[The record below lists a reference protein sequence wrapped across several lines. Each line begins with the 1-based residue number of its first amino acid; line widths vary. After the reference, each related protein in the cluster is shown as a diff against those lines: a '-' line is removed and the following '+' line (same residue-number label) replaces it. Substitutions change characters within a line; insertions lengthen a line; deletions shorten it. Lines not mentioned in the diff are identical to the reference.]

1 MSPSWLSTPLT
12 LALSLWTSCWVSAF
26 RSIRWTKKNSYYVC
40 ELHQSLD
47 TEIQNRKKY
56 YTIFT
61 YQNNDSGCT
70 PGPSHR
76 FLASITVPG
85 MHFFLFSTP
94 ERNPKVVGYLH
105 NTCITIA
112 QLDIPCHPIIIVAH
126 SAHKWVRL
134 LMRSSYNMTKNT
146 FTTLNANNRRKL
158 PASTNLIT
166 PSRVTKMCGVL
177 SNRFLSLS
185 SGLQLTTMA
194 VICILLDVSRTSPT
208 NNSKG
213 GILHLALSF
222 TW

>member
-1 MSPSWLSTPLT
+1 M
-12 LALSLWTSCWVSAF
+12 
-26 RSIRWTKKNSYYVC
+26 
-40 ELHQSLD
+40 HQSLD

-61 YQNNDSGCT
+61 YQNNSRGCT

-76 FLASITVPG
+76 FLTSITVPG
-85 MHFFLFSTP
+85 MYFLLFSTP
-94 ERNPKVVGYLH
+94 EHNPKVVGYLP

-112 QLDIPCHPIIIVAH
+112 QLGIPCHPIIIVAH
-126 SAHKWVRL
+126 RAHKWARL
-134 LMRSSYNMTKNT
+134 LMHSSYNMTKST

-158 PASTNLIT
+158 PTSTNLIT
-166 PSRVTKMCGVL
+166 PSHVTKMCGVL
-177 SNRFLSLS
+177 RNKFSSLS

-222 TW
+222 T